1 MLTDMQQ
8 FTQLM
13 WLGIAVMMLMPI
25 LMVFLSLT
33 LLHSANRW
41 ANIIVAIF
49 WFGVNIVGLLIYP
62 GAYDKFLLIIS
73 MGFNVL
79 TIWYAWKWV

>member
-13 WLGIAVMMLMPI
+13 WLGIAVVMLMQI

-49 WFGVNIVGLLIYP
+49 WFGLNLVGLPTYP
-62 GAYDKFLLIIS
+62 RAYDKFLLIVS
-73 MGFNVL
+73 MGL
-79 TIWYAWKWV
+79 MY

>member
-13 WLGIAVMMLMPI
+13 WLGIAVVMLMSI

-33 LLHSANRW
+33 LPHSANRW

-49 WFGVNIVGLLIYP
+49 WFGLNLVGLPIYP
-62 GAYDKFLLIIS
+62 EA
-73 MGFNVL
+73 L
-79 TIWYAWKWV
+79 TNFC